1 MKKGVIFDLDGTLLY
16 TLGDISFYINQ
27 TLKNNGYDQV
37 EERLVMQYIG
47 NGSRNLVK
55 RCLPQMKDEKIIDKV
70 LSEYN
75 QAYTSSS
82 SPRTKLY
89 DGIEELVYSLK
100 EKGYKLAILTNKP
113 QQTTDVIV
121 EKYFKPNT
129 FDVVIGQR
137 DGLKIKPDKQATL
150 NILSKF
156 DLEPQ
161 NVFFVGDG
169 ETDVQTAINSNTVGI
184 SVLWGYRTR
193 SQLVQAGAKLFVST
207 PEELLS
213 IIS

>member
-27 TLKNNGYDQV
+27 TLRNNGYDQV

-55 RCLPQMKDEKIIDKV
+55 RCLPQINDEKIIDKV

-82 SPRTKLY
+82 SPKTKLY

-207 PEELLS
+207 PEELFS